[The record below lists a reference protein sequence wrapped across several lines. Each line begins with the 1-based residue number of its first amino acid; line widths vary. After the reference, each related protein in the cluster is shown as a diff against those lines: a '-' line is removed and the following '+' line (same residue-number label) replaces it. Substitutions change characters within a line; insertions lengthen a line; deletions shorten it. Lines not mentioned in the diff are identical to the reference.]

1 MYILLRRA
9 LHTKIQDYN
18 ASPDIFSWYAFSS
31 TLQSLGWN
39 IKESKSPHLHNDRK
53 SLLTKEKKS
62 GCHVG
67 QCVIHWLFAFR
78 VSLLTCLFLLLLHDF
93 SISEIQKIKDHI
105 HIQYDALCNS
115 MHLLV
120 VIIFR
125 CCTFAYGQLLRGHPH
140 FSSLW
145 DDRFAS
151 WHSSDGQVHADFPLQ
166 DETSQWT

>member
-1 MYILLRRA
+1 MPVQTFLVDMPFQAHYGVWVETLKNPS
-9 LHTKIQDYN
+9 LHIYTMTESLSWQKKKNQDAMSVN
-18 ASPDIFSWYAFSS
+18 ASSTGYLPLGSPFSLAFFCFCCMISA
-31 TLQSLGWN
+31 SL
-39 IKESKSPHLHNDRK
+39 KY
-53 SLLTKEKKS
+53 KKN
-62 GCHVG
+62 
-67 QCVIHWLFAFR
+67 
-78 VSLLTCLFLLLLHDF
+78 
-93 SISEIQKIKDHI
+93 DHI

-125 CCTFAYGQLLRGHPH
+125 CCTFACGQLLRGHPH

-166 DETSQWT
+166 DETSQHS

>member
-1 MYILLRRA
+1 MSV
-9 LHTKIQDYN
+9 N
-18 ASPDIFSWYAFSS
+18 ASSTGYLPLGSPFSLAFFCFCCMISA
-31 TLQSLGWN
+31 SLKYN
-39 IKESKSPHLHNDRK
+39 
-53 SLLTKEKKS
+53 
-62 GCHVG
+62 
-67 QCVIHWLFAFR
+67 FF
-78 VSLLTCLFLLLLHDF
+78 FY
-93 SISEIQKIKDHI
+93 HI

-125 CCTFAYGQLLRGHPH
+125 CCTFAYGQLLRVHPH

-166 DETSQWT
+166 GRDIATLLKAYSYFTALNLYRDCRQDGTRMNIKTLHLKPPDCNWQIYSVSGSVFFLK

>member
-1 MYILLRRA
+1 MYCIVDMPFQA
-9 LHTKIQDYN
+9 HYGV
-18 ASPDIFSWYAFSS
+18 WVE
-31 TLQSLGWN
+31 TLKNQ
-39 IKESKSPHLHNDRK
+39 KSPHLHNDRQ
-53 SLLTKEKKS
+53 SLLTKEKKKKQDAMS
-62 GCHVG
+62 VNASSTGYLPLG
-67 QCVIHWLFAFR
+67 SPFSLAFFCFCCMISA
-78 VSLLTCLFLLLLHDF
+78 SLKY
-93 SISEIQKIKDHI
+93 KIKNNI

-145 DDRFAS
+145 NDRFAS

-166 DETSQWT
+166 DETSQHS